1 MAVIPRNTTSVFKG
15 FGWRIILDRFYY
27 RCYFND
33 AAGHYLNYVPCG
45 QSVYT
50 REHAAAAHPWD
61 MYPRHFHACAN
72 VAILSLLYVPA
83 ARPCY
88 ISPQCVLHTF
98 CRCMSL
104 QHVAATC
111 PALNIPMFSYGPGLL
126 PCMGYISMCGPKGYG
141 FSAILVINRVSI
153 LADLGHFGLKWGMV
167 FVLSSHDMGMI
178 LSREATSL
186 SLSKRKSTKAI
197 NKLLFVRPWTLFGS
211 DPVFHCL

>member
-1 MAVIPRNTTSVFKG
+1 MCPFSSNIPRALISVYKQYLDFETCAFFWLEKGLCMAVIPRNTTSVFKG

-88 ISPQCVLHTF
+88 VSPQFVLHTF

-104 QHVAATC
+104 QHITATC
-111 PALNIPMFSYGPGLL
+111 PALNISIFSYGPGVL
-126 PCMGYISMCGPKGYG
+126 PFKGYIGMCGPKG
-141 FSAILVINRVSI
+141 
-153 LADLGHFGLKWGMV
+153 
-167 FVLSSHDMGMI
+167 
-178 LSREATSL
+178 
-186 SLSKRKSTKAI
+186 
-197 NKLLFVRPWTLFGS
+197 
-211 DPVFHCL
+211 